1 MSKITFFI
9 VSILIIS
16 INSFAQLATVKG
28 VVKDE
33 FNETLPGV
41 NVLIKGT
48 SAGSTT
54 NIDGE
59 YSISSELNDSSVLV
73 FSYVGYKVQEVLIA
87 GRSILNIQ
95 LEPSSESLDEYVVV
109 GYGKT
114 SVKELTGATAK
125 VKGENIEKLNLSR
138 MDQALQGQVA
148 GVSINTNSGSPGG
161 SSSIRIRG
169 LSTFGDND
177 PLILVDGVV
186 YDSEGLNAL
195 NPSDIESINV
205 LKDATAGIYG
215 VRAANGV
222 IIVETKKGAKNSAP
236 KFEFGSYYGVQ
247 QTANKLSLLN
257 ANEYAVI
264 KNEMFGIA
272 GEPLPFA
279 NTNLGVGTNWQD
291 TIFQN
296 AAVESYNLS
305 VSGGTKNTSY
315 SIGGSFYAQDGIVG
329 GEKANFQRYN
339 GRVNLSSALSDKLSL
354 NSVLLF
360 TNEYRTGLPE
370 NGIGSV
376 LYNTINA
383 FPTDPVQTP
392 DGNYSYLEEVSDII
406 NPVAQIENTFNYAWV
421 NKFVGKEELAYDITD
436 DLTFT
441 NRFNYN
447 YAAVDSKVFSP
458 LAWFGPGKYANTA
471 ANADLDPV
479 IVEIADSVF
488 IERGASV
495 FEQRA
500 SYIDLSFESFLNYDH
515 TFKEDHKVKATLG
528 TSIFRRKGD
537 VLNGTAFNIPN
548 NSIDYAD
555 ISANLAP
562 GGFLNNTGS
571 YEFEERLLST
581 FLRAEYGFK
590 YKYLVSAI
598 LRRDGS
604 SKFGENNRFGY
615 FPTISGAWLFSEEEF
630 YKIKQ
635 IDFFK
640 VRMSYGVSGND
651 QIANF
656 AYRASLNGE
665 GVYVFDDIITTGVA
679 LGRAAN
685 PDLKWETTRQF
696 NTGIDLT
703 INFYRKYYKND

>member
-1 MSKITFFI
+1 MSKIAFFI